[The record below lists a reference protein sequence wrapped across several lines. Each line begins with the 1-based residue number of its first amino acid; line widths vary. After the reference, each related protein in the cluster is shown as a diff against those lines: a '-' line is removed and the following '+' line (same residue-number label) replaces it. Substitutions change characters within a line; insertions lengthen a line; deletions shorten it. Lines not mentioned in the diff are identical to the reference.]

1 MPFSLFTIPLIQL
14 FFFFPYL
21 QPSLPLSLPASLSP
35 SLCFV
40 AWELSVAFALT
51 HTQGSDSK
59 QVPLL

>member
-1 MPFSLFTIPLIQL
+1 MPFSLVTIPLIQL
-14 FFFFPYL
+14 FFF
-21 QPSLPLSLPASLSP
+21 SLTSSRLSLPASLSP